1 MVWLPSTPV
10 PGRGPDLSRC
20 SEHIWWDRR
29 LALWPISPDSQSI
42 FLNKPNNQ
50 CDDDIPLESEPL
62 YLQSQWVLRNACGW
76 IQITQ
81 IVVTGNQSL
90 EAKWA
95 PVPGNRE
102 GRGQPNP
109 TLSTDATNGSELA
122 MKGAGPCLAAWEY
135 QKLPWCLIPVYP
147 SDLSLSRPPRLY

>member
-1 MVWLPSTPV
+1 M
-10 PGRGPDLSRC
+10 
-20 SEHIWWDRR
+20 E
-29 LALWPISPDSQSI
+29 ALWPISPDSPGI

-50 CDDDIPLESEPL
+50 CDDDIPLRSEPL
-62 YLQSQWVLRNACGW
+62 YLQSQWVLNACGW

-95 PVPGNRE
+95 PVPRKQKKAG
-102 GRGQPNP
+102 GRPNP

-122 MKGAGPCLAAWEY
+122 IKRGWPLLLAARNTRNF
-135 QKLPWCLIPVYP
+135 PDV
-147 SDLSLSRPPRLY
+147 